1 LTLPATFGLAQR
13 AGRARLARMTQIVAW
28 SILILGFA
36 LPLLHVLLSPR
47 GGPWRA
53 HEGARCPLSPR
64 LGWLVIVLFLGPL
77 GWLLYLR
84 GTSRAA

>member
-1 LTLPATFGLAQR
+1 
-13 AGRARLARMTQIVAW
+13 MTQIIAW

-53 HEGARCPLSPR
+53 PEGARCPLSPR
-64 LGWLVIVLFLGPL
+64 VGWVVIVLFLGPI
-77 GWLLYLR
+77 GWLMFLR
-84 GTSRAA
+84 ATSRVA